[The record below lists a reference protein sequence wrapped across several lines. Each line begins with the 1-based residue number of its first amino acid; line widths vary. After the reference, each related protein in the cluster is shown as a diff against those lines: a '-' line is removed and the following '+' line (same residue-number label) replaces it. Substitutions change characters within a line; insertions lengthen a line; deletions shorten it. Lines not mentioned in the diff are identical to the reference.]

1 MSAKDEPGEK
11 LSPRVAFNRLRNEVA
26 GRLEEGYT
34 RRAIYREFERR
45 LGMSYA
51 MFCRYVIS
59 LERTQPVQVIHP
71 ARGGSKRTPAAEPV
85 SPAEVPT
92 PASAEAREPLNA
104 ERDPGPAA
112 GNEPPGER
120 PPLKPYRG
128 ATQETR
134 DKLRQPAK
142 PKE

>member
-1 MSAKDEPGEK
+1 MSAKDEEGEK

-26 GRLEEGYT
+26 GRLEEGHT
-34 RRAIYREFERR
+34 RRAIYREFESR

-59 LERTQPVQVIHP
+59 LERTQPVQVIRP
-71 ARGGSKRTPAAEPV
+71 ARGRSKPTPDTKPA
-85 SPAEVPT
+85 SPAEVPA
-92 PASAEAREPLNA
+92 PASPPARETSNA

-112 GNEPPGER
+112 GTEKPGER